1 MDKADED
8 PVAEVTQLLEAN
20 AAVSG
25 NMYSTYRAHP
35 LFSKINR
42 NLRARELQKN
52 RRIKYLNEQKEKRE
66 KQLDVLRQI
75 SIGIAKADADVEM
88 EDASACSQTE
98 LPNETTVAC
107 GVMESE
113 WMVDVPDDL
122 ETNWLLVPCPM
133 GKRCL
138 LISNGKYCQLISRSN
153 RKIRTIKCNLPAG
166 SKLDCIWRFEDNII
180 YILDI
185 IAWRNMPVTD
195 CDTEFRFYWCKE
207 KIKDWKENL
216 VMKYFSKEEYDKMTD
231 EQRDAYL
238 KSVNPIWLEVLPN
251 FSSDAAT
258 LTNTLVEKCW
268 QFTCPVDGFLF
279 YHKQSMYT
287 PGSTPLVGWLKPFML
302 GDILKIPLPE
312 EYCNTNGGAG
322 VFQYIAAYEAK
333 REAMVKH
340 RFKPNRNQEKD
351 DKSQR

>member
-35 LFSKINR
+35 LFSKINQ
-42 NLRARELQKN
+42 NLRAKESQKN
-52 RRIKYLNEQKEKRE
+52 RRMQYLNDQKEKRE
-66 KQLDVLRQI
+66 KQLELLRKI
-75 SIGIAKADADVEM
+75 GIGIAKSDADVEM
-88 EDASACSQTE
+88 EDVSVRLRKE
-98 LPNETTVAC
+98 LPHERTVTC

-138 LISNGKYCQLISRSN
+138 LTANGKYCQLISRSN
-153 RKIRTIKCNLPAG
+153 RKIRTIRCNLPAG

-195 CDTEFRFYWCKE
+195 CDTEFRFYWCNE
-207 KIKDWKENL
+207 KIKDWKEHT
-216 VMKYFSKEEYDKMTD
+216 VMKNFSKEEYDKMTH
-231 EQRDAYL
+231 EQRCAYL
-238 KSVNPIWLEVLPN
+238 KSVSQIWLEVLPN
-251 FSSDAAT
+251 FALDRAT

-268 QFTCPVDGFLF
+268 PFTCPVDGFLF

-287 PGSTPLVGWLKPFML
+287 PGITPLVGWLKPFML
-302 GDILKIPLPE
+302 GDVLKIPLPE
-312 EYCNTNGGAG
+312 EYCNTNGSTG

-333 REAMVKH
+333 REAVDKH
-340 RFKPNRNQEKD
+340 RLAKRSQEED
-351 DKSQR
+351 DRSKR

>member
-1 MDKADED
+1 MFTIMDKADED
-8 PVAEVTQLLEAN
+8 PVGEVTQLLEAN

-75 SIGIAKADADVEM
+75 SVGIAKADADVEM

-98 LPNETTVAC
+98 LPNETTVTC

-138 LISNGKYCQLISRSN
+138 LISN
-153 RKIRTIKCNLPAG
+153 
-166 SKLDCIWRFEDNII
+166 
-180 YILDI
+180 
-185 IAWRNMPVTD
+185 
-195 CDTEFRFYWCKE
+195 
-207 KIKDWKENL
+207 
-216 VMKYFSKEEYDKMTD
+216 EEYDKMTD

-251 FSSDAAT
+251 FSSDIVT

-312 EYCNTNGGAG
+312 EYCNTNGGTG
-322 VFQYIAAYEAK
+322 VYQYIAAYEAK

-340 RFKPNRNQEKD
+340 RFKPNRNQEED

>member
-1 MDKADED
+1 MQQWTWIMDKADED
-8 PVAEVTQLLEAN
+8 PVGEVTQLLEAN

-75 SIGIAKADADVEM
+75 SVGIAKADADVEM
-88 EDASACSQTE
+88 EDASACLQTE
-98 LPNETTVAC
+98 LPNEATVTC

-138 LISNGKYCQLISRSN
+138 LISN
-153 RKIRTIKCNLPAG
+153 
-166 SKLDCIWRFEDNII
+166 
-180 YILDI
+180 
-185 IAWRNMPVTD
+185 AWRNMPVTD

-251 FSSDAAT
+251 FSSDIVT

-287 PGSTPLVGWLKPFML
+287 PGPTPLVGWLKPFML

-312 EYCNTNGGAG
+312 EYCNSNGGTG
-322 VFQYIAAYEAK
+322 VYQYIAAYEAK

-340 RFKPNRNQEKD
+340 RFKPNRNQEED